1 VRLRLLRCGE
11 DVLRTGTKNPRRHF
25 LCAVGTSAQPHHR
38 KLAVLSDVSQS
49 VESRMGAVAW
59 AIRQRPV
66 SQPRSSN
73 RTCRSPAF
81 GFRTG
86 FTARHTT
93 DGPSSNVGVAR
104 RPRAVSIRGAL
115 RCFGLVLKAQVW
127 PSGCRPGDPGGEGL
141 RRGACLRSSS
151 LGSHPKSR
159 ACRCQRRNGA
169 GSRRRL

>member
-1 VRLRLLRCGE
+1 VKTSYVQVRKTPGVIFCVRWARPLNLI
-11 DVLRTGTKNPRRHF
+11 TGNWQCSP
-25 LCAVGTSAQPHHR
+25 P
-38 KLAVLSDVSQS
+38 
-49 VESRMGAVAW
+49 RMGAVAW

-66 SQPRSSN
+66 SHPRSSN

-93 DGPSSNVGVAR
+93 DDPLSNVGVAR

-115 RCFGLVLKAQVW
+115 RYFGLVLKAQVW